1 MARPTEYIPEVHV
14 PWVQTLAMEGLIDKE
29 IAERMGI
36 ARSTLKL
43 WERNYTELSDALK
56 MGKQSADAKVQQSL
70 FRRATGY
77 MEKEKKIIVEMD
89 SEGKQKPARIE
100 TTEKHIVPDVGAIC
114 FWLKNRRPDEWR
126 DKKDVELSGNPFED
140 LMKSATATDDEE
152 EAKAQ

>member
-1 MARPTEYIPEVHV
+1 MARPTEYIADVYL
-14 PWVQTLAMEGLIDKE
+14 PWAQSLAMEGLIDKE
-29 IAERMGI
+29 IAERMGV

-43 WERNYTELSDALK
+43 WAYKYPEFSDAIK
-56 MGKQSADAKVQQSL
+56 IGKDSADAKVQQSL

-89 SEGKQKPARIE
+89 AEGKQKPARIE

>member
-14 PWVQTLAMEGLIDKE
+14 AWVQTLAMEGLIDKE
-29 IAERMGI
+29 IADRIGV

-43 WERNYTELSDALK
+43 WEKNYPELSDALK

-89 SEGKQKPARIE
+89 ADGKQKPARIE

-114 FWLKNRRPDEWR
+114 FWLKNRKPDEWR

-140 LMKSATATDDEE
+140 LMKSATAIDDEE
-152 EAKAQ
+152 ATKAE